1 MKPQSHAPVPEA
13 DERLK
18 HVHAAFGAAMRRCR
32 IEKSISMHELAERS
46 GIHVNYIGSVERGER
61 NVSLNN
67 IWRIALG
74 LDVKTAKLLED
85 LPRLSAKGKIKK
97 DKATRVETARPAD
110 AAK

>member
-1 MKPQSHAPVPEA
+1 MKPQSHGPVPEA
-13 DERLK
+13 DERLT
-18 HVHAAFGAAMRRCR
+18 HVHAAFGAAMRRIR
-32 IEKSISMHELAERS
+32 IERSLSMLELAERS

-74 LDVKTAKLLED
+74 LGVKTAKLLED
-85 LPRLSAKGKIKK
+85 LPRLSAKGKIRK
-97 DKATRVETARPAD
+97 DKAARAEAAHPTA

>member
-1 MKPQSHAPVPEA
+1 MKPLSHAPIAES

-18 HVHAAFGAAMRRCR
+18 HVHAAFGAAMRRLR
-32 IEKSISMHELAERS
+32 IQRSISMHELAERA

-74 LDVKTAKLLED
+74 LDVKTAKLLDD
-85 LPRLSAKGKIKK
+85 LPRLGAKGKIKK
-97 DKATRVETARPAD
+97 EKTTHIESARHGEIV
-110 AAK
+110 K